1 MSLSIQY
8 DKFLCKSVVFGLI
21 AIVGFAG
28 TGCSNFGGDKG
39 VTVTRVEGA
48 GTDPVDAQERQRRFK
63 SAYEYGIKF
72 ARQKR
77 YAEALAGFEEAV
89 RLQPNSVPAQFN
101 LAACYEG
108 IGDPLKAIGIYNRIL
123 RVQPNDADC
132 YHNLGT
138 SYMKMHHLD
147 RSPQWKKLAV
157 QAWQRSLDLRPD
169 QPQVREFLARANT
182 KPVRQSGF

>member
-1 MSLSIQY
+1 MSQLFNTNNVVCKSIALSIM
-8 DKFLCKSVVFGLI
+8 VV
-21 AIVGFAG
+21 VSTVS
-28 TGCSNFGGDKG
+28 TGCSHFGGDKG

-48 GTDPVDAQERQRRFK
+48 GTEPINAQERQRRFK
-63 SAYEYGIKF
+63 SAYEYGIKY

-123 RVQPNDADC
+123 RVQPDDADC

-182 KPVRQSGF
+182 KPVRRSGY

>member
-1 MSLSIQY
+1 MIRRTIHQPPTRKLA
-8 DKFLCKSVVFGLI
+8 VVLL
-21 AIVGFAG
+21 AVLTVTVGS
-28 TGCSNFGGDKG
+28 GCSNWGKQG
-39 VTVTRVEGA
+39 VSVARVENA
-48 GTDPVDAQERQRRFK
+48 GVDPATPQERQRQYK
-63 SAYEYGIKF
+63 SAYEYGIKY

-123 RVQPNDADC
+123 RMSPNDSDC

-138 SYMKMHHLD
+138 SYMKMYHLD
-147 RSPQWKKLAV
+147 RSPQWKKLAL
-157 QAWQRSLDLRPD
+157 QAWQRSLELRPD
-169 QPQVREFLARANT
+169 QPRVKEFIARANIR
-182 KPVRQSGF
+182 PVRQSGF

>member
-1 MSLSIQY
+1 MSHSFNT
-8 DKFLCKSVVFGLI
+8 KNVVCKSI
-21 AIVGFAG
+21 ALGMMVAVSTIS
-28 TGCSNFGGDKG
+28 TGCSHFGGDKG

-48 GTDPVDAQERQRRFK
+48 GTEPINAQERQRRFK
-63 SAYEYGIKF
+63 SAYDYGIKY

-123 RVQPNDADC
+123 RVQPDDADC

-182 KPVRQSGF
+182 KPVRRSGY